1 MVTSYLS
8 MTSLDS
14 CLQDDVAGV
23 TFWFDCKANFLL
35 VFLHSVVCISLKIML
50 NYSLST
56 LQHLVLT
63 TCVWIKATSHSAVP
77 RNTSS
82 QALLKR
88 RFLFLLFHNSFA
100 VYGAEGR
107 NGKEVEICC
116 IYIKIEKR
124 IWKQLHSYIEQCWNF
139 WILLPEQKLFKLCLN
154 IVLFWTSLWKWN
166 LSWQTDFKSSIK
178 TLILA

>member
-1 MVTSYLS
+1 MVLTSYLS
-8 MTSLDS
+8 MTSLGS

-23 TFWFDCKANFLL
+23 TFWFDCKANFLFA
-35 VFLHSVVCISLKIML
+35 FLHSAVCTSLKNML

-107 NGKEVEICC
+107 NAKQVEICY
-116 IYIKIEKR
+116 IYQN
-124 IWKQLHSYIEQCWNF
+124 WKENMKTITQLHWAISEF
-139 WILLPEQKLFKLCLN
+139 LN
-154 IVLFWTSLWKWN
+154 SFARTEIV
-166 LSWQTDFKSSIK
+166 
-178 TLILA
+178 